1 MKFMTQ
7 EWFDAVSK
15 ELDQNDNFKIAISN
29 VNLGIQQVA
38 TEVPSG
44 GEIHHFLKAD
54 NGQFELGVGDL
65 EAPDATM
72 SASYADAVLI
82 HKGEL
87 DAMSAFSSGRM
98 LVQGNLA
105 VLMQHQ
111 AVLAQMSA
119 AMEAVRDDT
128 EYEV

>member
-1 MKFMTQ
+1 MQFMSQ

-15 ELDQNDNFKIAISN
+15 ELAQNDNFKIATTGAT
-29 VNLGIQQVA
+29 LGIQQVA
-38 TEVPSG
+38 TGVPSG
-44 GEIHHFLKAD
+44 GEIRHYLKVTD
-54 NGQFELGVGDL
+54 GEFEMGVGQLD
-65 EAPDATM
+65 EPDATM
-72 SASYADAVLI
+72 SATYADAVLI

-119 AMEAVRDDT
+119 AMETLRDET
-128 EYEV
+128 EYES

>member
-1 MKFMTQ
+1 VQFMRQ
-7 EWFDAVSK
+7 DWFDAVSK
-15 ELDQNDNFKIAISN
+15 ELEQNDNFKIAVTGIT
-29 VNLGIQQVA
+29 LGIQQVA
-38 TEVPSG
+38 TNVPSG
-44 GEIHHFLKAD
+44 GEIHHYLKVD
-54 NGQFELGVGDL
+54 DGKFELGVGDL
-65 EAPDATM
+65 DNADATM
-72 SASYADAVLI
+72 SATYADAVLI

-119 AMEAVRDDT
+119 AMEALRDDT
-128 EYEV
+128 EYEE